1 MDLVVALYAYLVT
14 VLIILIF
21 LWWARIRSWSALIL
35 ALISGFILL
44 NILLPPCEA
53 HCYVD
58 CGSAYA
64 LYIFIQFATVAFVFI
79 YAALMALQDRIPC
92 CPTSKTVCSSLPPSL
107 GGGSGGNDNVSD
119 GQSFWSTSKD

>member
-1 MDLVVALYAYLVT
+1 MLHIIQHYEKCCSMDLVVALYAYLVT
-14 VLIILIF
+14 VLIVLIF

-64 LYIFIQFATVAFVFI
+64 LYIFIQFATIAFVFV
-79 YAALMALQDRIPC
+79 YAALMALQDRLPC
-92 CPTSKTVCSSLPPSL
+92 CPTITTATAQRWYSPSL
-107 GGGSGGNDNVSD
+107 GGD
-119 GQSFWSTSKD
+119 